1 MRELRVALTVDDFDR
16 IVTLYRDGFGLET
29 VKEWRSPEG
38 RGIVLAANRGAVEIL
53 DRADAEYTDEVEVGR
68 RVAGPVRL
76 AFEVANVR
84 AASASLQAQGAEALR
99 EPVKTTWGDL
109 NQRLRAPDGM
119 QISLFQLSEPPTEST
134 DDH

>member
-1 MRELRVALTVDDFDR
+1 MA
-16 IVTLYRDGFGLET
+16 
-29 VKEWRSPEG
+29 RSPEG
-38 RGIVLAANRGAVEIL
+38 RGIVLAANRGGGGNTPIAPTPSI
-53 DRADAEYTDEVEVGR
+53 TDEVEVGR